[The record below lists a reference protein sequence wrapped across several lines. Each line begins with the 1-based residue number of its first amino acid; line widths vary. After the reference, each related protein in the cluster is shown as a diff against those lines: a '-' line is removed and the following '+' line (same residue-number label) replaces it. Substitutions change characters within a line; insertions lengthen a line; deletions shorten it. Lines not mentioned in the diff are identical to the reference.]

1 MAMILMIDTL
11 ADRYK
16 MLPSEVMDR
25 GTTFDLYVMDAAIS
39 YHNHQA
45 RKDSGKPP
53 EYTQEEMLEMIKKVK

>member
-25 GTTFDLYVMDAAIS
+25 GTTFDLYIMDAAIS

-45 RKDSGKPP
+45 RKDAGKPP
-53 EYTQEEMLEMIKKVK
+53 ELTQEEMLEMIKKVK